1 MGSGRCDDC
10 GVYGDHKPSCKRRAK
25 AKSALSAGVMPL
37 PVDRDIN
44 ELPDIG
50 RNVLAIV
57 QHWHTKGK
65 RFAVLKGVNEDYCNW
80 RTVDDDSELSYDW
93 NVIAWD
99 YLPEL
104 KKA

>member
-1 MGSGRCDDC
+1 MICKEC
-10 GVYGDHKPSCKRRAK
+10 GQVITDFNEPCPKRQAE
-25 AKSALSAGVMPL
+25 SAVASNDGVMPV
-37 PVDRDIN
+37 PVNRQPN
-44 ELPDIG
+44 ETPTVG
-50 RNVLAIV
+50 RPVLAIV

-65 RFAVLKGVNEDYCNW
+65 RFAVMKGVDEDDCSW
-80 RTVDDDSELSYDW
+80 RTVDDDSELSHDW